1 MRKTGFGRRTVLK
14 GGAAMLGV
22 AGFPYIANAQ
32 VPKAIRLGYA
42 VALSGPYAPGAQ
54 STTWSQY
61 KLWAKDVNDAG
72 GIMLKKFGAKV
83 PVELTEYDDRS
94 QIEEAIRLVERL
106 ILNDKMDLVLAPW
119 GTATNLGVAPVV
131 NKYEYPVIHYTAS
144 AERVVQL
151 GPRWPYSFWALVQ
164 PKPATAPLAAMVKQ
178 LTKEGKIKGKVAIL
192 HVADQLGVEMATAM
206 QEACKKEGVDIV
218 YFKSYPLGASDLSP
232 QIREM
237 AALGPDA
244 FFAFSYPS
252 DTFMV
257 TEQSHVLGFSPPVYY
272 TGVGTP
278 FPAYAAKFGA
288 KKNGVLLYGA
298 VDAGAPGQKEYK
310 ARHQAMY
317 NRGTEVGSIGTYATM
332 QVLQKAIE
340 TVGEIDRKKIR
351 DAIANGTFE
360 TIHDVYKFEGQ
371 VQKDAWA
378 VGQWQGDEVV
388 GVYPANKRGAKPLM
402 FPKPKW

>member
-1 MRKTGFGRRTVLK
+1 MQRRTVLK
-14 GGAAMLGV
+14 GGASLIG
-22 AGFPYIANAQ
+22 AGSLPTIARAQ
-32 VPKAIRLGYA
+32 APKSIRIGYA

-72 GIMLKKFGAKV
+72 GIMLKKYGAKV
-83 PVELTEYDDRS
+83 PIELIDYDDRS

-106 ILNDKMDLVLAPW
+106 ILNDKVDLVLAPW
-119 GTATNLGVAPVV
+119 GTATNLATAPVF
-131 NKYEYPVIHYTAS
+131 NKYEYPVIHFTAS
-144 AERVVQL
+144 ADRVAQL

-164 PKPATAPLAAMVKQ
+164 PKPATAPLATMVKK
-178 LTKEGKIKGKVAIL
+178 LTTEGKIKGRVAII
-192 HVADQLGVEMATAM
+192 HVADQLGVEMAAAM
-206 QEACKKEGVDIV
+206 QEACKKEGVEII

-237 AALGPDA
+237 MALNPDA

-257 TEQSHVLGFSPPVYY
+257 TEQSHVLGFSPPIYY

-278 FPAYAAKFGA
+278 FPAYAAKFGP
-288 KKNGVLLYGA
+288 KKNGVLIYGA
-298 VDAGAPGQKEYK
+298 VDSTAPGQKEYRE
-310 ARHQAMY
+310 RHKAMY
-317 NRGTEVGSIGTYATM
+317 NRDVEIGSIGTYATM
-332 QVLQKAIE
+332 QILQKAIE
-340 TVGEIDRKKIR
+340 QVGEIDRKKIR
-351 DAIANGTFE
+351 DAIAGGTFE
-360 TIHDVYKFEGQ
+360 TIADVYSF
-371 VQKDAWA
+371 KDQLHQNAWA

-388 GVYPANKRGAKPLM
+388 AVYPENKRGAKPLM